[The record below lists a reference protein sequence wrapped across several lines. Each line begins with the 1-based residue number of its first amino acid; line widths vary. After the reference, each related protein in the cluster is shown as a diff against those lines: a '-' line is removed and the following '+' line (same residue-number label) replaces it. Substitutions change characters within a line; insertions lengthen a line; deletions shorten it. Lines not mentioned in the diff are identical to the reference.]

1 MSEKQSVFLPQ
12 GYFEVKAIPQ
22 AEIADIYTSKELIA
36 DDELDSFYFRALEE
50 KNIFLNEKQIEA
62 VRTID
67 KPVLAIAAAGSGKT
81 RVLASR
87 VGYLMCVANVDA
99 SRILVLTFTRK
110 AADEMKE
117 RIAGLPGISKSVLN
131 TIVAGTFHSVFEDIK
146 KQRARSTHFK

>member
-1 MSEKQSVFLPQ
+1 DLLPEGLFSFVHRYEREGKLLKMSEKQSVFLPE

-67 KPVLAIAAAGSGKT
+67 IPVLAIA
-81 RVLASR
+81 V
-87 VGYLMCVANVDA
+87 
-99 SRILVLTFTRK
+99 
-110 AADEMKE
+110 
-117 RIAGLPGISKSVLN
+117 
-131 TIVAGTFHSVFEDIK
+131 GTF
-146 KQRARSTHFK
+146 RSEFLRIFRSGRYNQLIPSKL